1 MSAEAKDRTT
11 KRTKERVNV
20 LIEFGTSQSQS
31 TEMDQTVEAL
41 GTSRSQF
48 IRDALA
54 EKLARE
60 GKRSTNGKGNDP
72 RWSLMSNVTP
82 CQHCIESMEAKRR
95 GYLDKIRVHLRMI
108 ESLYRDTAEVP
119 LSDLGR
125 TVAEVD
131 LLIGPRGRGIGQP
144 WDREIERVGSGGR
157 GGVSLE
163 SSKKPPTQS
172 RWTRPLVG
180 QPEQRERS
188 TFLSA
193 PGVWG

>member
-72 RWSLMSNVTP
+72 R
-82 CQHCIESMEAKRR
+82 
-95 GYLDKIRVHLRMI
+95 
-108 ESLYRDTAEVP
+108 
-119 LSDLGR
+119 
-125 TVAEVD
+125 
-131 LLIGPRGRGIGQP
+131 
-144 WDREIERVGSGGR
+144 
-157 GGVSLE
+157 
-163 SSKKPPTQS
+163 
-172 RWTRPLVG
+172 
-180 QPEQRERS
+180 
-188 TFLSA
+188 
-193 PGVWG
+193 